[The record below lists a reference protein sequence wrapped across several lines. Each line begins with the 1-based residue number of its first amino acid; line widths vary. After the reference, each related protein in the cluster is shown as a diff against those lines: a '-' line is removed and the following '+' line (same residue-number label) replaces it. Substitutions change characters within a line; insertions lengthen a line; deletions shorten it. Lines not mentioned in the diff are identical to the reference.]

1 MQNIPSHADD
11 IRHMFRATASRDE
24 TRECEVTKNDEIQ
37 VTLPT
42 CYKVECRNGFKNVET
57 LSIGDEVK
65 LHHDKEDVW
74 LSVYDISTIYILSA
88 LNYVVTFKN

>member
-24 TRECEVTKNDEIQ
+24 TRECKISKDNEII

-42 CYKVECRNGFKNVET
+42 CYKVECKDGFKNVET
-57 LSIGDEVK
+57 LSIGDQVK

-74 LSVYDISTIYILSA
+74 LSVVDVDRRASSSGCSYSIQF
-88 LNYVVTFKN
+88 VV